1 MARIYT
7 SAEGWAE
14 PLSCVP
20 AYRSREMETERIR
33 RYAVRSPHLIMA
45 VTILLLVLLLSAGN
59 TFAAETAGGGGEN
72 AACLGCHG
80 SRGMSATFK
89 SGEKISLYIAVS
101 DLSGSVHRGLS
112 CSNCH
117 LGFSAADHPY
127 VQYKNRRQMTT
138 TFTKACMQCHEF
150 KQGIHR
156 KMLDS
161 LQGVICSDCHGSHAI
176 KNVADV
182 TADCY
187 GCHKYNLTMTF
198 RDGVTQSLMIDP
210 ATIQSSVHEKLRC
223 ADCHFG
229 FSSKEHP
236 ERVFAGRKDFTV
248 AAAET
253 CRRCHFDKYTKTLE
267 GIHFNIMSRG
277 DTRAPVCIDCHGA
290 HGIQTGRQEKVRSA
304 RKCEKCHEKIY
315 NIYIKSVHGAALIS
329 EHNQDVP
336 VCSDCHRAHDIP
348 DPHKV
353 DFRNDIPQM
362 CGNCHANAALMKKYG
377 LSTQVLDSYLEDFH
391 GVTLTFYKKQERP
404 VRHIAVCIDCH
415 GIHDITKATGP
426 DAAIVKANLLKRCRK
441 CHPGASDNF
450 PDSWISHYQPN
461 FKRAP
466 LVYAVNMVY
475 SIFIPFM
482 IVGLVLQIVL
492 HIWRYAVNR

>member
-1 MARIYT
+1 MRTVKILAPI
-7 SAEGWAE
+7 
-14 PLSCVP
+14 
-20 AYRSREMETERIR
+20 I
-33 RYAVRSPHLIMA
+33 
-45 VTILLLVLLLSAGN
+45 TILSVILLADVQSYGAPE
-59 TFAAETAGGGGEN
+59 AKAGGGES
-72 AACLGCHG
+72 AVCLGCHG
-80 SRGMSATFK
+80 NKGMNATLK
-89 SGEKISLYIAVS
+89 NGEKLSLYIEAG
-101 DLSGSVHRGLS
+101 DLAGSVHKGLT

-117 LGFSAADHPY
+117 RGFSAADHPY
-127 VQYKNRRQMTT
+127 VSYKNRRQLVA
-138 TFTKACMQCHEF
+138 TFAEACKQCHMF

-161 LQGVICSDCHGSHAI
+161 LRGVACSDCHGSHSI
-176 KNVADV
+176 KAVADV

-187 GCHKYNLTMTF
+187 GCHKYTLAMTF
-198 RDGVTQSLMIDP
+198 KDGSTQSVMIDP
-210 ATIQSSVHEKLRC
+210 ETLHMSVHDKLRC

-229 FSSKEHP
+229 FSTREHP
-236 ERVFAGRKDFTV
+236 ERLFADKRDFTI

-267 GIHFNIMSRG
+267 GIHFNILSRG
-277 DTRAPVCIDCHGA
+277 DLRAPVCIDCHGA

-304 RKCEKCHEKIY
+304 RKCEKCHEGIY
-315 NIYIKSVHGAALIS
+315 EIYIKSVHGAALIS

-336 VCSDCHRAHDIP
+336 VCSDCHRAHDIA

-362 CGNCHANAALMKKYG
+362 CGNCHANESLMKKYG
-377 LSTQVLDSYLEDFH
+377 LSTQVLQSYLEDFH

-415 GIHDITKATGP
+415 GIHDISKTKGP
-426 DAAIVKANLLKRCRK
+426 DATVVKANLLQRCRK
-441 CHPGASDNF
+441 CHAGATENF
-450 PDSWISHYQPN
+450 PDSWISHYQPSL
-461 FKRAP
+461 KRAP
-466 LVYAVNMVY
+466 IVYAVNLIY

-482 IVGLVLQIVL
+482 IVGLVLQIIL